1 MKALKC
7 DLNKS
12 ILNIGYV
19 GAVLLTTLLCF
30 TAKAYTDPNTAKI
43 YTVFECIAKLDKQLF
58 ADDYSFSSYLIFA
71 KGMSG
76 YMAMFLPIIAAFPFM
91 TAFCAE
97 RNGGS
102 MRFTITR
109 TGGLRYYLS
118 KFCSAFLCGGSAVLF
133 GYIIFG
139 VIVRMIFPSLS
150 QYELS
155 ADNLSFV
162 LVNNKNELIGVL
174 RYMLSAFLGTAVYLG
189 TGDVTA
195 HSMACCADSAMM
207 FPLGYSEGI
216 SISVD
221 LKQLSSICPEV
232 LKNAGVEADQLRDRF
247 CSGKP
252 SAIPSCSDLEHIF
265 APLFSAPVS
274 VRISLLK
281 LKVLE
286 ILIYLSNMKSEHKEL
301 TQYFSQQTELI
312 KEIHQQLTEHL
323 DQRFTI
329 EELSKQYLINTSTL
343 KEIFKAV
350 YGHPIAT
357 YMKEFRM
364 RQAMKLL
371 RETNATIADIASQ
384 VGYQTQGKFSSAFQA
399 IVKMSPREYR
409 KIQGIAPSDSFSKT
423 L

>member
-1 MKALKC
+1 MKKEESNVIAQKLQKIPNGTLALKHC
-7 DLNKS
+7 R
-12 ILNIGYV
+12 
-19 GAVLLTTLLCF
+19 A
-30 TAKAYTDPNTAKI
+30 
-43 YTVFECIAKLDKQLF
+43 
-58 ADDYSFSSYLIFA
+58 
-71 KGMSG
+71 
-76 YMAMFLPIIAAFPFM
+76 
-91 TAFCAE
+91 
-97 RNGGS
+97 GG
-102 MRFTITR
+102 T
-109 TGGLRYYLS
+109 
-118 KFCSAFLCGGSAVLF
+118 GSALF
-133 GYIIFG
+133 GEQFRAVTAGKGCMEAYET
-139 VIVRMIFPSLS
+139 FPGI
-150 QYELS
+150 EV
-155 ADNLSFV
+155 SFNVFLASEVKFRHDVSDSV
-162 LVNNKNELIGVL
+162 LEIYYCRSGRVGWNMQG
-174 RYMLSAFLGTAVYLG
+174 GTAVYLG
-189 TGDVTA
+189 AGDVTA

-329 EELSKQYLINTSTL
+329 AELSKQYLINTSTL

-350 YGHPIAT
+350 YGQPIST
-357 YMKEFRM
+357 YMKEFRV

-371 RETNATIADIASQ
+371 RETNDTIADIASQ
-384 VGYQTQGKFSSAFQA
+384 VGYQTQGKFSSAFQS

-409 KIQGIAPSDSFSKT
+409 KIQGIAPSDFFSKT